1 MAICTNCGKELADGI
16 RFCTECGTKVGMPI
30 EDVQPDIAPVQETT
44 AQAEINVQQTI
55 PTQQSVPVQQSFPQ
69 AEPAAEVVGTGTF
82 FGLSLLFKIPLIGW
96 LICII
101 MSFTSKNKNVK
112 NYARSV
118 LIWMIIG
125 LIFSVI
131 AYFILKWIFDMVI
144 GFVSGI
150 TDEFFSDSGNI
161 INIISEISELG
172 EIDGLGEISGIED
185 IGEISGDINAEDFIA
200 QFGDISEVLSGL
212 ENLPVE

>member
-1 MAICTNCGKELADGI
+1 MAICTNCGKEMADGI
-16 RFCTECGTKVGMPI
+16 QFCTECGTKVGVPI
-30 EDVQPDIAPVQETT
+30 EDIQPDIAPVQETT
-44 AQAEINVQQTI
+44 AQAEINVQQSI
-55 PTQQSVPVQQSFPQ
+55 PTQQSFTQ
-69 AEPAAEVVGTGTF
+69 AEPVAGVVGTGTF
-82 FGLSLLFKIPLIGW
+82 FGLSLLFRIPLIGW
-96 LICII
+96 LICLI
-101 MSFTSKNKNVK
+101 MSFATKNKNVK

-131 AYFILKWIFDMVI
+131 AFFIFKWICDMVI

-150 TDEFFSDSGNI
+150 TDEFISDSGNI
-161 INIISEISELG
+161 VNIISEIGELSEISGIG
-172 EIDGLGEISGIED
+172 EIDGM
-185 IGEISGDINAEDFIA
+185 GEISGDINAEDFIA